1 MRQEKAGLGGSAW
14 PWLLPAL
21 AMLAVFYLVP
31 VLDVVRL
38 AFTDATLLRGASR
51 VTTETLFDTWSDER
65 LPLILRN
72 TGVFVVA
79 AVAGL
84 TLTGLGVALLLVRA
98 ERRGLWLAGPLRV
111 IVLTA
116 WILPGVANGILWQML
131 LSEAPFGAVNSAL
144 ALAGIAPVRW
154 LSDPQVA
161 MVSVLI
167 ATLWQGTA
175 FSMIVLYAARAR
187 IDVTLYEA
195 AEVDGAGPLMRFIHI
210 TLPQMRAA
218 LTVNAILLTIQ
229 TLNGFDAIIALTGG
243 GPGQATEVLS
253 LHIYNRVFVAFDLAG
268 GAALALLLLSVALV
282 LTLLWLRLL
291 RREAA

>member
-1 MRQEKAGLGGSAW
+1 MKQMQHQGQGSAW
-14 PWLLPAL
+14 VWLAPAL
-21 AMLAVFYLVP
+21 AMLGAFYLVP

-38 AFTDATLLRGASR
+38 AFSDATLLRGGSE
-51 VTTETLFDTWSDER
+51 VTLQTLRDTWGDDR
-65 LPLILRN
+65 LGLILRN
-72 TGVFVVA
+72 TAVFTTA
-79 AVAGL
+79 AVTGL

-98 ERRGLWLAGPLRV
+98 ERRGLRLAAPLRV

-116 WILPGVANGILWQML
+116 WIVPGVANGIIWQML
-131 LSEAPFGAVNSAL
+131 LSEAPFGAVNSTL
-144 ALAGIAPVRW
+144 ATLGLGPVRW
-154 LSDPQVA
+154 LSDPQMA

-187 IDVTLYEA
+187 IDPTLYEA
-195 AEVDGAGPLMRFIHI
+195 AEVDGASPPMRFLHI

-218 LTVNAILLTIQ
+218 LAVNAILLTIQ

-253 LHIYNRVFVAFDLAG
+253 LHIYNRVFVSYDLAG
-268 GAALALLLLSVALV
+268 GAALALVLLGVAMV

-291 RREAA
+291 RQAEA

>member
-1 MRQEKAGLGGSAW
+1 
-14 PWLLPAL
+14 
-21 AMLAVFYLVP
+21 
-31 VLDVVRL
+31 
-38 AFTDATLLRGASR
+38 

>member
-1 MRQEKAGLGGSAW
+1 MQQSGQGVHGSAW
-14 PWLLPAL
+14 PWLAPAL
-21 AMLAVFYLVP
+21 LMLGAFYLVP
-31 VLDVVRL
+31 VLDVIRL

-51 VTTETLFDTWSDER
+51 YTTDVAVDTWTDDR

-72 TGVFVVA
+72 TAVFTAA

-98 ERRGLWLAGPLRV
+98 ERRKLRLAAPLRI

-116 WILPGVANGILWQML
+116 WIVPGVANGILWQML

-144 ALAGIAPVRW
+144 RLIGLAPVRW
-154 LSDPQVA
+154 LSDPQTA

-187 IDVTLYEA
+187 IDPTLYEA
-195 AEVDGAGPLMRFIHI
+195 AEVDGAGPFMRFLHI
-210 TLPQMRAA
+210 TLPQMRAP

-253 LHIYNRVFVAFDLAG
+253 LHIYNHVFVSYDLAQ
-268 GAALALLLLSVALV
+268 GAALALLLLAVAMGF
-282 LTLLWLRLL
+282 TLLWLRAL
-291 RREAA
+291 RSAR